1 MSSKPSSRSNSEDED
16 VQIDESSESE
26 QAKAKTKQTPS
37 KKVHRKRKQVTES
50 PKTETHLEESES
62 EHNKDENASEK
73 ELEDIETKN
82 EKLNK
87 EEESYEE
94 EEDYEE
100 EEEEEEIAE
109 KNKNVPKYDFIHPSP
124 ILRFQYRSIAA
135 TLIRAVN
142 LFRNSMK
149 LGDIAEDTFLTR
161 VAMKHSLKMASGETK
176 FSSAPVKSEIASQPY
191 AFYFAHVSRS
201 ESPNHAFLDVA
212 NEWATNPDISQM
224 LLSKANMVGV
234 GMATSLTRQS
244 FFTLIVA
251 LRSYIGDSSLVGDEL
266 RSVLISRK
274 SLSIVNQIRQ
284 SYKLP
289 PYVYDPY
296 LSKLCYKLCS
306 VPAEKITQKFI
317 ASRLPNYSATHVDF
331 GKVKV
336 EDANPNSIVED
347 WMRQTP
353 HVDAILGDFNRI
365 GIGINL
371 RKGYFYSV
379 RIVIRSIHASIV
391 DGTEVLVDNSILA
404 KHVAEEMNEFR
415 EQHSLQA
422 LNLDDDLFR
431 VAQEHAEYIANGST
445 GENPIESSFY
455 TDVVEPRYKILD
467 ISHTTCKEM
476 SRAPKEIMKKWR
488 NSTDCVS
495 VLLNLVDDIGIG
507 LCFDENYICHVTAI
521 IADAGDEKEVVNK
534 IVSL

>member
-371 RKGYFYSV
+371 RKGY
-379 RIVIRSIHASIV
+379 
-391 DGTEVLVDNSILA
+391 
-404 KHVAEEMNEFR
+404 
-415 EQHSLQA
+415 
-422 LNLDDDLFR
+422 
-431 VAQEHAEYIANGST
+431 
-445 GENPIESSFY
+445 
-455 TDVVEPRYKILD
+455 
-467 ISHTTCKEM
+467 
-476 SRAPKEIMKKWR
+476 
-488 NSTDCVS
+488 
-495 VLLNLVDDIGIG
+495 
-507 LCFDENYICHVTAI
+507 
-521 IADAGDEKEVVNK
+521 
-534 IVSL
+534 